1 MTLAILVIAALTLVA
16 NVPPAVE
23 SILNLRDRR
32 RKRRPRRPRRP
43 LTIEAGIHLRA
54 KWR

>member
-1 MTLAILVIAALTLVA
+1 MTLATLVIAALTLA
-16 NVPPAVE
+16 ATIPPAVE

-32 RKRRPRRPRRP
+32 RKRRPRRT
-43 LTIEAGIHLRA
+43 LTVEARIHLGA

>member
-1 MTLAILVIAALTLVA
+1 MTLAILVIAALTLAA

-32 RKRRPRRPRRP
+32 RKRRPRRT
-43 LTIEAGIHLRA
+43 LTIKAGIHLRA